1 MARQL
6 ARGMGSFFKE
16 CGCSRPTRCP
26 HPYTIRFRDALG
38 KQREEAGYDTQDD
51 AIERLTQIYAEKRT
65 TAPSVAEVRRE
76 LGQQTIAEYAKQR
89 RPRQRKM
96 TEYSTGW
103 HVDSSINV
111 HIVPRL
117 GSRKLNSVTPIVV
130 ERFLDELETD
140 GVGRGNQ
147 VNIFRVLK
155 AILRDAYGKGAM
167 ADDPVKGVQEP
178 EYVREKVVIPSL
190 TYVKKA
196 LTVADEYLALEI
208 VMMVGCGLRN
218 GEARAVNINNVVAD
232 DVYLVHEQ
240 IHSNTHKPAKLKHR
254 KAGSSG
260 RSSAALREGS
270 DEAVRG
276 GARHHEG
283 GLSPARPE
291 RVLHG
296 ADGTPACAEALQGP
310 PSRGW
315 CRDVRLPAL
324 FRLERAR
331 EGDSDHRRGGVDG
344 SQVDRGDLSH
354 VPASDAGQHHQGS
367 RPVAWCI
374 DGHAVIHCES

>member
-16 CGCSRPTRCP
+16 CDCAKPTRCP

-38 KQREEAGYDTQDD
+38 KQREESGYDTQDD
-51 AIERLTQIYAEKRT
+51 AIERLTEIYKEKKS
-65 TAPSVAEVRRE
+65 TAPSVAEARRE
-76 LGQQTIAEYAKQR
+76 LGQQTVEEYAKQW

-96 TEYSTGW
+96 TEYSTGE

-130 ERFLDELETD
+130 ERFLDELEAEK
-140 GVGRGNQ
+140 VGRGNQ
-147 VNIFRVLK
+147 VNIFRTLK

-190 TYVKKA
+190 AYVKKA
-196 LTVADEYLALEI
+196 LTVADEDLALEI

-218 GEARAVNINNVVAD
+218 GEARAVNVKNIVAD
-232 DVYLVHEQ
+232 DVYRVHEQ

-254 KAGSSG
+254 KAGEFREVPLP
-260 RSSAALREGS
+260 RS
-270 DEAVRG
+270 VK
-276 GARHHEG
+276 
-283 GLSPARPE
+283 
-291 RVLHG
+291 
-296 ADGTPACAEALQGP
+296 EALERYEKQHGTTKDGYLLRGP
-310 PSRGW
+310 SGYYTEPMER
-315 CRDVRLPAL
+315 RRVQKLFKDLPAENGVGMYS
-324 FRLERAR
+324 FRHYFASNALGSGIPITDVAEWMGHKSIEETYRTYRHLMPGSITKAAR
-331 EGDSDHRRGGVDG
+331 I
-344 SQVDRGDLSH
+344 L
-354 VPASDAGQHHQGS
+354 DAGLWE
-367 RPVAWCI
+367 A
-374 DGHAVIHCES
+374 A